1 MDDIIAYAKKF
12 ITSLIGEKCYVE
24 LVENLNVK
32 NVDCIKYAFSKVLG
46 LGMVCGGAILKVP
59 QIIKILLSK
68 STRGI
73 SVTSYFLEMLALLIN
88 ISYNIRFQ
96 YPFTTWGEFPFIA
109 VQCFIV
115 LFLIYF
121 FRKSRKNL
129 IFFLSPLL
137 ILLVIFNPKII
148 SNSLLQILQ
157 TSTIGITIA
166 SRLPQIITN
175 YKHRSTGEL
184 SALTVFFQ
192 CAGSLAR
199 VFTTIQEVDD
209 YVVMAGNLI
218 ASTLNTV
225 LFFQVLYYWRSG
237 YVPLKNKASKSKST
251 KSKSKS
257 KKRV

>member
-1 MDDIIAYAKKF
+1 MDYIKDLVI
-12 ITSLIGEKCYVE
+12 SLISERCYVE

-32 NVDCIKYAFSKVLG
+32 NVECVKYVFSKVIG

-59 QIIKILLSK
+59 QIIKILMSK

-88 ISYNIRFQ
+88 ISYNVRFG
-96 YPFTTWGEFPFIA
+96 YPYTTWGEYPFIA

-121 FRKSRKNL
+121 YRKSRKNL
-129 IFFLSPLL
+129 IFFLLPIL
-137 ILLVIFNPKII
+137 ILLVIFNQKII
-148 SNSLLQILQ
+148 SNSILSILQ

-166 SRLPQIITN
+166 SRLPQIISN
-175 YKHRSTGEL
+175 YSNGSTGEL

-199 VFTTIQEVDD
+199 VFTTLQEVDD
-209 YVVMAGNLI
+209 IVVMSGNLI

-225 LFFQVLYYWRSG
+225 LFIQVLYYWRSG
-237 YVPLKNKASKSKST
+237 YIPLKNKPKTKKSI
-251 KSKSKS
+251 
-257 KKRV
+257 

>member
-1 MDDIIAYAKKF
+1 MGDLIAYAKNF

-59 QIIKILLSK
+59 QIIKILMSK

-88 ISYNIRFQ
+88 ISYNVRFG
-96 YPFTTWGEFPFIA
+96 YPFTTWGEYPFIA
-109 VQCFIV
+109 VQCFLV

-137 ILLVIFNPKII
+137 ILLVIFNPKFIP
-148 SNSLLQILQ
+148 NSFLQILQ

-166 SRLPQIITN
+166 SRLPQITTN
-175 YKHRSTGEL
+175 YKNRSTGEL

-218 ASTLNTV
+218 ASSLNTV
-225 LFFQVLYYWRSG
+225 LFLQVLYYWRSG
-237 YVPLKNKASKSKST
+237 YVPIKSGSKAKGKG
-251 KSKSKS
+251 KAKG
-257 KKRV
+257 KKRI